1 MWEDIIADVQRGL
14 ENYNTTPLD
23 TERILVR
30 VSCLLADAE
39 ALLPA
44 LHELIESGAHE
55 EWENA
60 SIDGRTVKTFEEWLE
75 AFYPQVYALPAHLRE
90 QGEG

>member
-1 MWEDIIADVQRGL
+1 MWEDIKNFLADPDHDFEGNL
-14 ENYNTTPLD
+14 
-23 TERILVR
+23 TEAIVR
-30 VSCLLADAE
+30 LLADAE